1 MPIIYNGETFS
12 NGGSAT
18 VDLGDGDVNVTEI
31 YASVDGSDPVQV
43 WIRAITCTDL
53 VNWNGWATGGLVNQ
67 SGEGTAGA
75 YTGIQCVSGTST
87 GRANG
92 SISQNISMVNGHVY
106 WLYYGIYS
114 MNGFTVAT
122 PLGNRSFG
130 SGTSQVNELVTY
142 TGTSGSQGVNAYY
155 SGSDNTGSAY
165 GRLCNM
171 NIVDL
176 TASFG
181 AGNEPTAQWCAT
193 NLGIFNGSKTII
205 P

>member
-1 MPIIYNGETFS
+1 MPIILNGDTFA
-12 NGGSAT
+12 NGGTAMYGDTSLSAIQ
-18 VDLGDGDVNVTEI
+18 VSIDGGTAVEVWRR
-31 YASVDGSDPVQV
+31 SV
-43 WIRAITCTDL
+43 TCTDL
-53 VNWNGWATGGLVNQ
+53 VNWNGWSTGGAVNHG
-67 SGEGTAGA
+67 GEATAGV
-75 YTGIQCVSGTST
+75 YSGIQCVSGTST
-87 GRANG
+87 GRTNG
-92 SISQNISMVNGHVY
+92 SISQDISMVNGHVY
-106 WLYYGIYS
+106 WLYYGTYS

-142 TGTSGSQGVNAYY
+142 TGTTGSQRVQAYY
-155 SGSDNTGSAY
+155 SGPDNTGSAY

-181 AGNEPTAQWCAT
+181 AGNEPTAAWCVS
-193 NLGIFNGSKTII
+193 NLGIFNGSKTVT

>member
-1 MPIIYNGETFS
+1 MPIILNGYTFA
-12 NGGSAT
+12 NGGTAIYGDTSLSAIQVSIDGGT
-18 VDLGDGDVNVTEI
+18 VVEVWRR
-31 YASVDGSDPVQV
+31 SV
-43 WIRAITCTDL
+43 TCTDL

-67 SGEGTAGA
+67 SGEGTAGV

-92 SISQNISMVNGHVY
+92 SISQNINMVNGHVY

-181 AGNEPTAQWCAT
+181 AGNEPTAAWCVS
-193 NLGIFNGSKTII
+193 NLGIFNGSKTVT

>member
-1 MPIIYNGETFS
+1 MPIILNGDTFA
-12 NGGSAT
+12 NGGTAMYGDTSLSAIQ
-18 VDLGDGDVNVTEI
+18 VSIDG
-31 YASVDGSDPVQV
+31 ADPVEV
-43 WIRAITCTDL
+43 WRRSVTCTDL
-53 VNWNGWATGGLVNQ
+53 VNWNGWSTGGLVNQ
-67 SGEGTAGA
+67 GGEGGA
-75 YTGIQCVSGTST
+75 SYSTGIQCVSGTST
-87 GRANG
+87 GRTNG

-106 WLYYGIYS
+106 WLYYGTYS

-142 TGTSGSQGVNAYY
+142 TGTSGSQSVQAYY

-181 AGNEPTAQWCAT
+181 AGNEPTAAWCVS
-193 NLGIFNGSKTII
+193 NLGIFNGSKTVT